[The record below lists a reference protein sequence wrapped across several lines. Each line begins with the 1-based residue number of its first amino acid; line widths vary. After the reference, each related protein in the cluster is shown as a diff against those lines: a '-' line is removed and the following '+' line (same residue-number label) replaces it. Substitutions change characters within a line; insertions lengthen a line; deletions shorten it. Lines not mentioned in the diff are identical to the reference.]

1 MLTYKKRVFFFRQ
14 RGGILINGK
23 YLYPKVSNPKTGF
36 FIEKHLPILTINVF
50 VNYKYCIQVKKFSN
64 LKSKWIILY
73 QEKIEQKRLKK
84 IQKFMWTSYVSFVMK

>member
-1 MLTYKKRVFFFRQ
+1 MLTYKKRVFFLWQ

-36 FIEKHLPILTINVF
+36 FSEKDLPILTINVF

-73 QEKIEQKRLKK
+73 QEKIEQKRLGKK
-84 IQKFMWTSYVSFVMK
+84 FKNSCGRLT